1 MPRRFSPATA
11 SDLSRLGLF
20 GGEGGGSGAAHDDN
34 DNDDAD
40 ADQNHMGGVDPIDS

>member
-20 GGEGGGSGAAHDDN
+20 GGEGGGSGAAPDDN
-34 DNDDAD
+34 DNDD

>member
-34 DNDDAD
+34 DIDD
-40 ADQNHMGGVDPIDS
+40 ADQNHLGGVDPIDS

>member
-40 ADQNHMGGVDPIDS
+40 QNHMGGVDPIDS